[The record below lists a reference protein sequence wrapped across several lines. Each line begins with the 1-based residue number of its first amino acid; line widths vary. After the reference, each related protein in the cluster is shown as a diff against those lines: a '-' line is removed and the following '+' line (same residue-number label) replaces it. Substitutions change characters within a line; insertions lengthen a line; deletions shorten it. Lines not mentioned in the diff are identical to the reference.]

1 MQLCTKYVWFIFSS
15 RRRHTRCALVTGV
28 QTCALPIYRGF
39 QGQYLLRGRLDAEVA
54 QHGLVGEL
62 HLGGGD
68 GDTHAAGLQQRSA
81 AELHVGALV
90 ERTGAGA
97 AAVAEAQHLEARLQ
111 RRVARAR
118 SEEHTSEP
126 QSLMRTSYAV
136 FLLKKKPISTQLTYN
151 THHK

>member
-1 MQLCTKYVWFIFSS
+1 MCHFFFFKQKTAYEMRISDWSS
-15 RRRHTRCALVTGV
+15 DVCSSDLRGDRLEVGAEVD
-28 QTCALPIYRGF
+28 RGF

-68 GDTHAAGLQQRSA
+68 GDTHAAGLQQRSS

-97 AAVAEAQHLEARLQ
+97 AAVAEAQSG
-111 RRVARAR
+111 RAACR
-118 SEEHTSEP
+118 E
-126 QSLMRTSYAV
+126 RGGRYV
-136 FLLKKKPISTQLTYN
+136 
-151 THHK
+151 

>member
-1 MQLCTKYVWFIFSS
+1 MRISDWSS
-15 RRRHTRCALVTGV
+15 DVCSSDLLEVGAEVD
-28 QTCALPIYRGF
+28 RGF

-97 AAVAEAQHLEARLQ
+97 AAVAEAQDRKSTRLN
-111 RRVARAR
+111 
-118 SEEHTSEP
+118 SSH
-126 QSLMRTSYAV
+126 
-136 FLLKKKPISTQLTYN
+136 
-151 THHK
+151 